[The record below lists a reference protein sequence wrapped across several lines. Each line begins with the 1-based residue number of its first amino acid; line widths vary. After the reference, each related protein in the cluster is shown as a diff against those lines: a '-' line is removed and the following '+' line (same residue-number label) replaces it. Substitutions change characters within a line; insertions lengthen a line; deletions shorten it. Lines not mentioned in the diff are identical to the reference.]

1 MTVSRIFFTFT
12 VLLTYPLE
20 CFVARYVQVPCI
32 MYVKTRQEGKDRI
45 GCVNSLRGQSSEA
58 ASTRDHATYPL
69 SFISCLYALMMIH

>member
-32 MYVKTRQEGKDRI
+32 TYICKDKREKTG
-45 GCVNSLRGQSSEA
+45 
-58 ASTRDHATYPL
+58 
-69 SFISCLYALMMIH
+69 